1 MIKKEQITRVY
12 SGKVG
17 CACGCRGTYSTN
29 KSLITKIYNDYL
41 RLNKKRPFT
50 DYKNSESGESWIAW
64 ANSTGQRVYTI
75 YFKKEGAK

>member
-17 CACGCRGTYSTN
+17 CACGCQGTYSTN

-41 RLNKKRPFT
+41 RLNKKKPFT
-50 DYKNSESGESWIAW
+50 EYGDGLNERWVAW

-75 YFKKEGAK
+75 YFKVGAK

>member
-17 CACGCRGTYSTN
+17 CACGCRGNYSTN
-29 KSLITKIYNDYL
+29 KAVITKAYSDYL
-41 RLNKKRPFT
+41 RVISKTPLEEAEGM
-50 DYKNSESGESWIAW
+50 DGEHFVFWE
-64 ANSTGQRVYTI
+64 NSTGSRTYTI